1 MPFIFLNNQKTM
13 ETSRFDACHEYGHL
27 VRGIYSMIISESF
40 VEPLDQDLESKAAE
54 T

>member
-1 MPFIFLNNQKTM
+1 M
-13 ETSRFDACHEYGHL
+13 EKSRFDACHEYGHL

-40 VEPLDQDLESKAAE
+40 VESLDQDLESKAAE